1 MAHSYTNLL
10 YHIVYGTRE
19 RQRLIDDVFQ
29 PRLYEYLGGTIRGL
43 KGVCLEIGGVE
54 DHVHILAKLPPTI
67 AISDFLE
74 KLKANSSKWAKSVR
88 RDFGWQGGYSA
99 FTVSESQV
107 ERVRHYVQNQR
118 EHHRKASFEEE
129 LIALLKAHG
138 LPYDPNHLWT

>member
-10 YHIVYGTRE
+10 YHIVYATKE
-19 RQRLIDDVFQ
+19 RRPLIDLEFQ

-43 KGVCLEIGGVE
+43 KATSLEIGGIE

-67 AISDFLE
+67 AISEFLE

-88 RDFGWQGGYSA
+88 RGFGWQDGYSA

-107 ERVRHYVQNQR
+107 ERVRNYIRNQR
-118 EHHRKASFEEE
+118 EHHKKVSFRDE
-129 LIALLKAHG
+129 LIALLEAHG
-138 LPYDPNHLWT
+138 VAYDPNRT

>member
-10 YHIVYGTRE
+10 YHIVYGTKE
-19 RQRLIDDVFQ
+19 RRPLIDDEFQ

-43 KGVCLEIGGVE
+43 KSTSLEIGGVE
-54 DHVHILAKLPPTI
+54 DHVHILAKVPPTI

-88 RDFGWQGGYSA
+88 RGFGWQDGYSA

-107 ERVRHYVQNQR
+107 ERVRAYIRNQR
-118 EHHRKASFEEE
+118 EHHKKTSFRDE

-138 LPYDPNHLWT
+138 VQFDPDRI